1 MPYFSPRRPTPHIP
15 TKPSLNLR
23 HSSVKKKFRF
33 VLFRMSV
40 KKEIDDDEYEMR
52 IIMEYLLKE
61 QIVVAFSCDF
71 VVAK

>member
-1 MPYFSPRRPTPHIP
+1 VSKR
-15 TKPSLNLR
+15 N
-23 HSSVKKKFRF
+23 F
-33 VLFRMSV
+33 VLFYLECLL
-40 KKEIDDDEYEMR
+40 KKKIDDDEYEMR